1 MRKRVSSILLVRND
15 SLRRLRSSS
24 YISGLSNT
32 RPAELYDVARYWL
45 DVYNVLPLFFVVC
58 ITTNSKQSFKI
69 KPKYYFITLHFFKF
83 IKEVRPCNVS
93 YAEFRNVKLDF
104 RFGLQPV
111 LSLTGLCWNS
121 AYSTVLSLTG
131 LCWNSAYSTYEW
143 NSRYTFSLCKW
154 YLIYCFLHQR
164 DFLKGGVTQ
173 AVVVKGF

>member
-104 RFGLQPV
+104 RFGLQ
-111 LSLTGLCWNS
+111 L
-121 AYSTVLSLTG
+121 VLSLTG